1 MPKPKQI
8 GAKSIAALCQKYSI
22 PATRVLINRVL
33 SDSMTDSDLIRAVE
47 TINARAFG
55 RPTVTV
61 ETTVDVNVQIDHL
74 SAMKRAAKRRI
85 ARSDADG
92 AVVIEHKP
100 SAISDKAKHQFNS

>member
-1 MPKPKQI
+1 MPKPKQT

-33 SDSMTDSDLIRAVE
+33 SDNMSDSDLIRAVE

-61 ETTVDVNVQIDHL
+61 EATVDVNVQVDHL
-74 SAMKRAAKRRI
+74 HAMRDAAKRRLS
-85 ARSDADG
+85 RADDRP
-92 AVVIEHKP
+92 ITLEHKP
-100 SAISDKAKHQFNS
+100 TPSVNDAKHTFDS